1 MNKKSTLTI
10 AILTAA
16 LLTGCGS
23 TVSTAS
29 SSNSS
34 TTKTSSSEASS
45 AVVTTSEN
53 FPTTSSQQQNAE
65 TVAQDT
71 EAASAASINTATD
84 NNNNNNNNN
93 IQETAAPSQAVAVEM
108 LNAVN
113 FVERIASCG
122 LQFDESQSYTD
133 PNGNVYCKCTETEFD
148 SVNKVS
154 QFMHRFFTPDFIS
167 RDYSYIL
174 DSDEPLLIDVDG
186 SLYIRYLPR
195 GSRFNYSGGKI
206 TIEKSFEGGYSVLA
220 EYDNYGGKET
230 ADLQIV
236 FVDGHWMVSG
246 LTLGI

>member
-1 MNKKSTLTI
+1 MNKKYTLII

-29 SSNSS
+29 SNNSS

-53 FPTTSSQQQNAE
+53 FPTTFSQQQNAE
-65 TVAQDT
+65 TVAQNT
-71 EAASAASINTATD
+71 EVASAASINTATD
-84 NNNNNNNNN
+84 NNN

-113 FVERIASCG
+113 FVERISSCG

>member
-1 MNKKSTLTI
+1 MNKKYTLII

-29 SSNSS
+29 SNNSS

-45 AVVTTSEN
+45 AVVTTSES

-65 TVAQDT
+65 TVAQNT
-71 EAASAASINTATD
+71 EVASAASTNTSTD
-84 NNNNNNNNN
+84 NTN

>member
-1 MNKKSTLTI
+1 MNQKSTLTI

-29 SSNSS
+29 SNNSS

-65 TVAQDT
+65 TVAQNT
-71 EAASAASINTATD
+71 EVASAASTNTATD
-84 NNNNNNNNN
+84 NNNN

>member
-29 SSNSS
+29 SNNSS

-65 TVAQDT
+65 TVAQNT
-71 EAASAASINTATD
+71 EVASAASINTATD
-84 NNNNNNNNN
+84 NNNN

>member
-16 LLTGCGS
+16 ILTGCGS

-65 TVAQDT
+65 TVAQNT

-84 NNNNNNNNN
+84 NNNN

-133 PNGNVYCKCTETEFD
+133 PNGNVYCKCTEIEFD

>member
-65 TVAQDT
+65 TVAQNT

-84 NNNNNNNNN
+84 NNNN

>member
-1 MNKKSTLTI
+1 MNKKYTLII

-29 SSNSS
+29 SNNSS

-65 TVAQDT
+65 TVAQNT
-71 EAASAASINTATD
+71 EVASAASTNTATD
-84 NNNNNNNNN
+84 NNNN

-195 GSRFNYSGGKI
+195 GSRFNYSGGKN

>member
-29 SSNSS
+29 SNNSS

-65 TVAQDT
+65 TVAQNT
-71 EAASAASINTATD
+71 EVASAASTNTATD
-84 NNNNNNNNN
+84 NNN

>member
-1 MNKKSTLTI
+1 MNKKYTLII

-16 LLTGCGS
+16 LFTGCGS

-29 SSNSS
+29 SNNSS
-34 TTKTSSSEASS
+34 TTKTSSSEVSS

-65 TVAQDT
+65 TVAQNT
-71 EAASAASINTATD
+71 EVASAASTNTATD
-84 NNNNNNNNN
+84 NNNN

-154 QFMHRFFTPDFIS
+154 QFMHRFFTPYFIS

-195 GSRFNYSGGKI
+195 GSRFNYSGEKI

>member
-1 MNKKSTLTI
+1 MNKKSTLII

-29 SSNSS
+29 SNNSS

-65 TVAQDT
+65 TVAQNT
-71 EAASAASINTATD
+71 EVASAASTNTATD
-84 NNNNNNNNN
+84 NNNN

>member
-29 SSNSS
+29 SNNSS

-65 TVAQDT
+65 TVAQNT
-71 EAASAASINTATD
+71 EVASAASTNTSTD
-84 NNNNNNNNN
+84 NNN

-236 FVDGHWMVSG
+236 LVDGHWMVSG

>member
-1 MNKKSTLTI
+1 MNKKYTLI
-10 AILTAA
+10 ISILTAA

-29 SSNSS
+29 SNNSS
-34 TTKTSSSEASS
+34 TAKASSSEASS

-65 TVAQDT
+65 TVAQNT
-71 EAASAASINTATD
+71 EVASAASTNTATD
-84 NNNNNNNNN
+84 NNN

>member
-16 LLTGCGS
+16 LLTGCSS

-29 SSNSS
+29 SNNSS

-65 TVAQDT
+65 TVAQNT
-71 EAASAASINTATD
+71 EVASAASINTATD
-84 NNNNNNNNN
+84 NNNNNNN

-154 QFMHRFFTPDFIS
+154 QFMHRFFTPYFIS

>member
-1 MNKKSTLTI
+1 MNKKSTLII

-29 SSNSS
+29 SNNSS

-65 TVAQDT
+65 TVAQNT
-71 EAASAASINTATD
+71 EVASAASINTATD
-84 NNNNNNNNN
+84 NNN

>member
-1 MNKKSTLTI
+1 MNKKYTLII

-29 SSNSS
+29 SNSSS

-65 TVAQDT
+65 TVAQNT
-71 EAASAASINTATD
+71 EVASAASINTATD
-84 NNNNNNNNN
+84 NNNNN

-133 PNGNVYCKCTETEFD
+133 PNGNVHCKCTETEFD